1 MTNKGFLD
9 DIDLQIIRGDE
20 GKSKSKKTKQKIF
33 TCSDCGLNM
42 QCQTPKFPV
51 WGKGNKKILLVL
63 DTPSTKEDE
72 LSEPF
77 TGPRGMLI
85 KELLK
90 DRLGISVKNDCW
102 VAYGVRCCSRKNIK
116 AFNVDACRKY
126 LHEDINELKPSV
138 IIPFGY
144 WAMIAI
150 SGDILTSKSRGK
162 TTDEWTGYTI
172 PDQRFL
178 TWIIPTWDIF
188 QLNIDTAKPDNVKI
202 MQMIFHFGNAL
213 KVLDTPVDKIDY
225 EGKVKIIKKDQKII
239 NLLSRLNDE
248 AKMKKILKE
257 KLILALDFETTGK
270 KPHREGH
277 EIISIAISDGNKA
290 WAFNYDKMDN
300 AVTILFR
307 QLLRSDNVYWR
318 VHNVQF
324 EWLWSYNIF
333 GVYPVNLDQD
343 TILGLHVLNSQK
355 RKGLKPNVYCLFG
368 VAGYDDKT
376 EEYISAPP
384 AEEKLHGANA
394 FNLMRQMPK
403 GENLL
408 YNGLDALFTYL
419 IADYINENLR
429 KENWIGYNFL
439 MESAVNLCKA
449 QENGIRVDTDGVTN
463 SKERL
468 TTELVLL
475 ESNIQKMAIKSG
487 WPKGEQFRPSAPDDI
502 SRLLFD
508 TLGYN
513 SIKNTPAGKPSV
525 DKEVLD
531 KINAPIIVPILE
543 WKKLQ
548 KLRDTYLN
556 GIIVEVV
563 NGLMRPFF
571 NLYTVVTY
579 RSSSNNF
586 NFQNLPK
593 RDKYSNRIV
602 RELLYPHPGQKLNEY
617 DYKGIEVAVAAC
629 YCKDSNLIKYVS
641 DPTTDMHRDT
651 GIELFMYEDN
661 PEDFQK
667 DDRQIAKNKFVFPQF
682 YGSYFELDAPPLWEK
697 CTPEAKENLRKHG
710 IKKLGKINP
719 RTKRPESGTFLE
731 HVMLIEK
738 SFWNDRFSEYAQ
750 WKKDTYKFYLKHGYL
765 DSFTGFRYYGPMRK
779 NEALNIC
786 IQGSAHHVLLRTF
799 NKLSK
804 VIEEKK
810 LKSKLIGQIHDS
822 MIPSVEPD
830 EESYIDKMIWY
841 YGTQEIYDE
850 FKWLIVPIQIEKSGA
865 PVDRPW
871 SEMQEMG
878 LLGLNGRIGK

>member
-1 MTNKGFLD
+1 M
-9 DIDLQIIRGDE
+9 
-20 GKSKSKKTKQKIF
+20 
-33 TCSDCGLNM
+33 
-42 QCQTPKFPV
+42 
-51 WGKGNKKILLVL
+51 
-63 DTPSTKEDE
+63 
-72 LSEPF
+72 
-77 TGPRGMLI
+77 
-85 KELLK
+85 
-90 DRLGISVKNDCW
+90 
-102 VAYGVRCCSRKNIK
+102 
-116 AFNVDACRKY
+116 NVDACRKY

-144 WAMIAI
+144 WAMISI
-150 SGDILTSKSRGK
+150 SGDILTNKSRGK
-162 TTDEWTGYTI
+162 ITDEWTGYII

-178 TWIIPTWDIF
+178 TWIVPTWDIF
-188 QLNIDTAKPDNVKI
+188 QLNIDTNKQDNVKI
-202 MQMIFHFGNAL
+202 MQLTEHFEKAL
-213 KVLDTPVDKIDY
+213 MLLDMPVEKVDY
-225 EGKVKIIKKDQKII
+225 EKRI
-239 NLLSRLNDE
+239 
-248 AKMKKILKE
+248 KILKNDVSIIRLLTE
-257 KLILALDFETTGK
+257 LNDRAKLGKLVLALDYETTGK
-270 KPHREGH
+270 KPHRKGH
-277 EIISIAISDGNKA
+277 EILSIAICDGNKA
-290 WAFNYDKMDN
+290 YAFNYDKNDN
-300 AVTILFR
+300 VVTICFR
-307 QLLRSDNVYWR
+307 QLLRSKNVCWR

-333 GVYPVNLDQD
+333 GVYPANLDQD

-394 FNLMRQMPK
+394 FNLMKQMPS

-419 IADYINENLR
+419 IAEYVNDNLR

-439 MESAVNLCKA
+439 MESAINLCKA
-449 QENGIRVDTDGVTN
+449 QENGIRVDTDGVAN
-463 SKERL
+463 SKEKL
-468 TTELVLL
+468 TQELDKL
-475 ESNIQKMAIKSG
+475 ERQIQKLAVKSG
-487 WPKGEQFRPSAPDDI
+487 WEKGKLFRPSAAADI

-508 TLGYN
+508 IKGYE
-513 SIKNTPAGKPSV
+513 SIKETPVGGQST
-525 DKEVLD
+525 DKEVLE
-531 KINAPIIVPILE
+531 KINDPIISPLLE

-548 KLRDTYLN
+548 KLRDTYIN
-556 GIIVEVV
+556 GLVVEVV

-586 NFQNLPK
+586 NFQNIPK
-593 RDKYSNRIV
+593 RDNYSNKII
-602 RELLYPHPGQKLNEY
+602 RELLYPHYGQKLNEY

-629 YCKDSNLIKYVS
+629 YCKDKNLIKYVS

-661 PEDFQK
+661 TEDFQK
-667 DDRQIAKNKFVFPQF
+667 DDRQLAKNKFVFPQF

-697 CTPEAKENLRKHG
+697 CTPEAKENLKKHG
-710 IKKLGKINP
+710 IRNLKNF
-719 RTKRPESGTFLE
+719 TE
-731 HVMLIEK
+731 HVREIEN
-738 SFWNDRFSEYAQ
+738 SFWNDRFSGYAQ

-765 DSFTGFRYYGPMRK
+765 DSLTGFRYYGPMRK

-799 NKLSK
+799 NKLTNI
-804 VIEEKK
+804 IEEKK

-822 MIPSVEPD
+822 MIPSIEPD

-850 FKWLIVPIQIEKSGA
+850 FKWIIVPIQIEKSSS
-865 PVDRPW
+865 PIDRPW
-871 SEMQEMG
+871 SEMQAIG
-878 LLGLNGRIGK
+878 LLGVNGRIEK